1 MSSLTIDSV
10 SKSFGTTQ
18 VLDSVSLSVESGDFF
33 FILGA
38 SGCGKT
44 TLLRIIAGLETP
56 TSGRIVHDGRD
67 ITETPPHSRGIGLVF
82 QQYALW
88 PHMTVQQN
96 VSFGLEVQRV
106 SKGERDARVRE
117 ALSLVRMTDFAR
129 RYPHEISGGQQQRV
143 ALARALAPR
152 PSLLLLDEPLSN
164 LDAKLRDE
172 IREELRALHGAL
184 GITMVY
190 VTHDQEDALVLAS
203 RIALLRAGSVE
214 QVGAPR
220 EIYEA
225 PATRYAAEFLGR
237 ANIIPT
243 AHMSGV
249 EAGGGFKSTYL
260 CVRPERVSVSATP
273 PSSDRVSILGV
284 VKQVRY
290 KGGSLEVEVLGPGAQ
305 ILLARIVD
313 REVSQDIRP
322 DATVYLHWNAR
333 DARELR

>member
-1 MSSLTIDSV
+1 
-10 SKSFGTTQ
+10 
-18 VLDSVSLSVESGDFF
+18 
-33 FILGA
+33 
-38 SGCGKT
+38 
-44 TLLRIIAGLETP
+44 
-56 TSGRIVHDGRD
+56 
-67 ITETPPHSRGIGLVF
+67 
-82 QQYALW
+82 
-88 PHMTVQQN
+88 MTVQQN

-225 PATRYAAEFLGR
+225 ITDCP
-237 ANIIPT
+237 
-243 AHMSGV
+243 
-249 EAGGGFKSTYL
+249 
-260 CVRPERVSVSATP
+260 
-273 PSSDRVSILGV
+273 
-284 VKQVRY
+284 
-290 KGGSLEVEVLGPGAQ
+290 
-305 ILLARIVD
+305 
-313 REVSQDIRP
+313 
-322 DATVYLHWNAR
+322 
-333 DARELR
+333 